1 MNPAGPPAGPLAG
14 LGIVLTRPRS
24 QSLAL
29 AAHLEAAGA
38 RVLCCPSLEI
48 VPVVPDG
55 ESASALD
62 SLPDAR
68 FALFVSANAV
78 EHGLAAALRRGP
90 WPPGVAI
97 AAVGE
102 ATAAALRDAGF
113 DGVIAPSGRADS
125 EALLALP
132 QLQAVRGAPMIIF
145 RGVGGR
151 EHLRSVLESRGAR
164 VAYVECYRRERPAT
178 DPAET
183 RAAIERGEI
192 HAVHAMSAESVENF
206 GEILGPGVPLER
218 LALVVPHEAVGRS
231 PSRAR
236 FGRMIVAGPGPRGL
250 AEALVNLR
258 RKA

>member
-1 MNPAGPPAGPLAG
+1 MNPAGPLAG

-29 AAHLEAAGA
+29 AGALEAEGA

-48 VPVVPDG
+48 VPVAPEG
-55 ESASALD
+55 ASAVALA
-62 SLPDAR
+62 SLPA
-68 FALFVSANAV
+68 AKLAIFVSANAV
-78 EHGLAAALRRGP
+78 AHGLAAARRLGP
-90 WPPGVAI
+90 WPASVAV

-102 ATAAALRDAGF
+102 ATAGALRAAGIPE
-113 DGVIAPSGRADS
+113 VIAPSGRADS

-132 QLQAVRGAPMIIF
+132 RLQAVGGTPIIIF

-178 DPAET
+178 DPAEA
-183 RAAIERGEI
+183 RSAIERGEI

-206 GEILGPGVPLER
+206 GEIVGPSVPLAAV
-218 LALVVPHEAVGRS
+218 ALVVPHEAIGRS
-231 PSRAR
+231 ASCAR
-236 FGRMIVAGPGPRGL
+236 FGRVVVAGPGPRGL
-250 AEALVNLR
+250 VDALVNLR

>member
-1 MNPAGPPAGPLAG
+1 MNPSGPLAG

-29 AAHLEAAGA
+29 AAPLEAQGA

-48 VPVVPDG
+48 VPVEPDG
-55 ESASALD
+55 ASASALAG
-62 SLPDAR
+62 LGGAR
-68 FALFVSANAV
+68 FAIFVSANAV
-78 EHGLAAALRRGP
+78 LHGLAAARRHGP
-90 WPPGVAI
+90 WPAGVAV

-102 ATAAALRDAGF
+102 ATAAALREAGI
-113 DGVIAPSGRADS
+113 GPVIAPSGRADS

-132 QLQAVRGAPMIIF
+132 QLQAVEGAPIIVF

-151 EHLRSVLESRGAR
+151 EHLKGVLESRGAR
-164 VAYVECYRRERPAT
+164 VDYVECYRRERPAT

-183 RAAIERGEI
+183 RTAIERGEI

-206 GEILGPGVPLER
+206 GAIVGPAVPLDA
-218 LALVVPHEAVGRS
+218 LALVVPHEAIGRS
-231 PSRAR
+231 PARAR
-236 FGRMIVAGPGPRGL
+236 FGRLVVAGPGPRGL
-250 AEALVNLR
+250 VDSLLNLP